1 VAEIFAAGA
10 VLWRSSGAEI
20 AVVHR
25 PRYDDWSLPKGKLER
40 GETRWAAAAR
50 EVAEETGFSCALGRY
65 LGRISYPVSHPF
77 PATKTV
83 DYLAARAGSGQF
95 QPNRE
100 VDELRWLPPA
110 EAVNLLSYPHD
121 HAVVRE
127 FLALPAD
134 PTQVLL
140 VRHATAG
147 DRKRWPGP
155 DELRPLT
162 AKGWRQ
168 AKAIHGLLPLFG
180 VDRVHSAPPL
190 RCVQT
195 VQAVADELDM
205 QLIEEPLLSER
216 GYEPKAVDRLRD
228 IAAPGT
234 TPAICSQGGVIPDLL
249 SRLGATAEPES
260 AKGSVWLLSF
270 THNREL
276 VAAHYIPK
284 P

>member
-20 AVVHR
+20 AIVHR

-40 GETRWAAAAR
+40 GETLWAAAAR
-50 EVAEETGFSCALGRY
+50 EVAEETGFGCALGRY
-65 LGRISYPVSHPF
+65 LGQVSYPVNHPF

-83 DYLAARAGSGQF
+83 DYLAARAVSGQF

-100 VDELRWLPPA
+100 VDQLRWLPPA

-121 HAVVRE
+121 HVIVRE
-127 FLALPAD
+127 FLALPPD
-134 PTQVLL
+134 TTQVLL

-168 AKAIHGLLPLFG
+168 AKAISRLLPLFG
-180 VDRVHSAPPL
+180 VDRVHSASPL
-190 RCVQT
+190 RCIQT
-195 VQAVADELDM
+195 VQPVADELGVR
-205 QLIEEPLLSER
+205 IVEEPLLSER
-216 GYEPKAVDRLRD
+216 GYEPKALDRLRD

-249 SRLGATAEPES
+249 ARLGGTPEPES
-260 AKGSVWLLSF
+260 AKGSAWLLSF
-270 THNREL
+270 NQDRDL
-276 VAAHYIPK
+276 VAAHYIP
-284 P
+284 